1 MMGGVEVPV
10 VGDEW
15 SSRSRQEGGLRSGL
29 VFYPCSSRVGREF
42 LNYWVNIDPRE
53 RVGADH

>member
-15 SSRSRQEGGLRSGL
+15 SSRSRQEGGRRSGL

-53 RVGADH
+53 RV